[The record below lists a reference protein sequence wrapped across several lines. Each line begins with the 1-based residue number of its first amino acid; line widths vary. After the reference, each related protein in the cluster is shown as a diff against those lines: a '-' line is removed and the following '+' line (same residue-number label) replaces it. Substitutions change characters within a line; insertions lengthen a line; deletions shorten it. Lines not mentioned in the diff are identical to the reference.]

1 MIRDEPLTT
10 RRAAPLIDDCASLAS
25 DGVDPE
31 DESDDDAL
39 QTEHDF
45 DIQDILHLLDQV
57 WPRED
62 SDRERVPRQFGRF
75 LIEGELGRGGF
86 GVVYLAEDPLLK
98 RRVALKLPM
107 IGIVS
112 GTESW
117 RRFLR
122 EAQAASRLDHPNV
135 IPLLEAGTV
144 GPLGYIVSAYVPGP
158 SLEQWL
164 RHNRRPVSPRWGAQV
179 VVALARA
186 MEHAHQRGILHRDLK
201 PANVLLYS
209 PECEGDSSNRRAWEK
224 GNAESWLPR
233 ICDFG
238 MAKLREVEGEETR
251 SRVACG
257 SPPYMAP
264 EQAEARQAEIGT
276 GTDVYGLGA
285 ILYQIL
291 TGRPPFSGKN
301 DLETLRLVVEQEPA
315 ALRTLRPGVPRDL
328 ETICL
333 KCLAKKPGQRYSSA
347 AALADDL
354 ERFLDGRPISARP
367 VAAWERGW
375 RWGRRHPASA
385 SLAMAVVV
393 ALAAGLGGLLWHNT
407 RLGKVNEQL
416 HLTVIM
422 AEANAQEARSQKSRA
437 EAHQRLLGRQL
448 AAHQIFGAQ
457 QAVTA
462 RDFERAF
469 RLIDAAGPELG
480 TPGNRGFAWT
490 YLRQKIRARVEIF
503 SGHRDAVNWIA
514 ASPDGRSLASGDHSG
529 EIRLWDLATGACRP
543 LVSKEC
549 EEIQHLLFSPDSR
562 DLAAA
567 TSEAG
572 EVFVWD
578 ALSGRLR
585 AKLAESDRKT
595 VSTLLFSNDGGRL
608 AAVGLEPGRDGL
620 PFECWNVRT
629 ATGNLFPLAP
639 DDRSTRAA
647 LLTDSRLQSLVDLMD
662 DSPLL
667 KSGPLAEFKRSW
679 VERAPRGVART
690 RDQSLAMIARG
701 DGAFEV
707 FELASRRPMA
717 TGLIRAGATAMVM
730 LRLGNKIDQFKPRQ
744 FARVEIL
751 AEQLGPDSSGE
762 RQPSEV
768 IVRPWFSD
776 GAAAFSPNGRL
787 LAFWAH
793 NGENGLKIIDLT
805 TGLVCA
811 TFDLGPINNLTA
823 MTFTTDSASVAFG
836 DGNGK
841 VLLWH
846 LQAVQNP
853 ESLGGHAPKEAWSV
867 AFSPDGKTLASGGDD
882 SRIRLWDV
890 ETGEEKA
897 VLRGH
902 YALVSSVAFAPDGRT
917 LASASYDTNAYV
929 ALWDVAT
936 RTLRS
941 VLRGHTGFATSVSF
955 SPDGRT
961 FATTSHDGSVLL
973 WDVASGRRSAPLPPR
988 PYWLTCAVF
997 SPDGQTLASSY
1008 RFEIMLTNLV
1018 GGGSRSIDTGNSE
1031 VLSLVYS
1038 PDGSHLTSGHG
1049 EGLIKTWEVAT
1060 GRQTQSLPGHSS
1072 HVFGL
1077 ALSPDGRTLASAGG
1091 DRTVRLWDTD
1101 TGQELLCLTD
1111 CKARVNSVAFSPDGS
1126 ILAAA
1131 DHTGAITL
1139 WRARPQD

>member
-1 MIRDEPLTT
+1 MPPN
-10 RRAAPLIDDCASLAS
+10 AM
-25 DGVDPE
+25 VMH
-31 DESDDDAL
+31 
-39 QTEHDF
+39 QTERT
-45 DIQDILHLLDQV
+45 
-57 WPRED
+57 WED
-62 SDRERVPRQFGRF
+62 GKV
-75 LIEGELGRGGF
+75 
-86 GVVYLAEDPLLK
+86 
-98 RRVALKLPM
+98 
-107 IGIVS
+107 
-112 GTESW
+112 ESW
-117 RRFLR
+117 
-122 EAQAASRLDHPNV
+122 A
-135 IPLLEAGTV
+135 
-144 GPLGYIVSAYVPGP
+144 
-158 SLEQWL
+158 
-164 RHNRRPVSPRWGAQV
+164 
-179 VVALARA
+179 
-186 MEHAHQRGILHRDLK
+186 
-201 PANVLLYS
+201 
-209 PECEGDSSNRRAWEK
+209 
-224 GNAESWLPR
+224 PR

-238 MAKLREVEGEETR
+238 MAKLREAEGDETR
-251 SRVACG
+251 SRIACG

-264 EQAEARQAEIGT
+264 EQAEARQNEIGPK
-276 GTDVYGLGA
+276 TDVYGLGA

-301 DLETLRLVVEQEPA
+301 DLETLRQVVDQEPA
-315 ALRTLRPGVPRDL
+315 EPHTLRPGVPRDL

-333 KCLAKKPGQRYSSA
+333 KCLAKKPSQRYSGA

-354 ERFLDGRPISARP
+354 ERFLDGRPITGRP

-375 RWGRRHPASA
+375 RWARRHPASA

-393 ALAAGLGGLLWHNT
+393 ALAAGLGGLLWHNA
-407 RLGKVNEQL
+407 RLAKVNEQL
-416 HLTVIM
+416 HLTVIE

-437 EAHQRLLGRQL
+437 EAHERLLGRQL
-448 AAHQIFGAQ
+448 AAHQVFGAQ

-480 TPGNRGFAWT
+480 TPGNRGFAWS
-490 YLRQKIRARVEIF
+490 YLRQKIRDRVEIF
-503 SGHRDAVNWIA
+503 SGHRDLVNWIA

-543 LVSKEC
+543 LVSNEC
-549 EEIQHLLFSPDSR
+549 KDIQHLLFSPDGR

-585 AKLAESDRKT
+585 AKLAGSDRKT

-608 AAVGLEPGRDGL
+608 AAVGPEPGRGGL

-707 FELASRRPMA
+707 FDLASRRPMA
-717 TGLIRAGATAMVM
+717 TGFIRAGATAVVM
-730 LRLGNKIDQFKPRQ
+730 LSLGNRIDQIKPRQ

-751 AEQLGPDSSGE
+751 AEQLGPASSEE

-768 IVRPWFSD
+768 FVRPWFAD
-776 GAAAFSPNGRL
+776 GAVAFSPNGRL

-811 TFDLGPINNLTA
+811 TFDLGQINNLTA

-836 DGNGK
+836 EAKGK
-841 VLLWH
+841 LLLWH
-846 LQAVQNP
+846 LETVQNP
-853 ESLGGHAPKEAWSV
+853 MTLHGHAPKEAWSV
-867 AFSPDGKTLASGGDD
+867 AFSPDGKTLASSGDD
-882 SRIRLWDV
+882 NRIRLWDV
-890 ETGEEKA
+890 ETGQEKA

-902 YALVSSVAFAPDGRT
+902 YALVSSVAFAPDGHT
-917 LASASYDTNAYV
+917 LVSASYDTKAYV

-936 RTLRS
+936 GTLRS
-941 VLRGHTGFATSVSF
+941 VLRGHTGFADSVSF

-961 FATTSHDGSVLL
+961 LASTSHDGSVLL

-988 PYWLTCAVF
+988 PYWLICAVF
-997 SPDGQTLASSY
+997 SPDGQTLASTN
-1008 RFEIMLTNLV
+1008 RFEIMLTDLV
-1018 GGGSRSIDTGNSE
+1018 GGGSRSINTGTSD

-1038 PDGSHLTSGHG
+1038 PDGSHLTSGHN
-1049 EGLIKTWEVAT
+1049 EGLIKTWDVAT

-1072 HVFGL
+1072 YVFDL
-1077 ALSPDGRTLASAGG
+1077 ALSPDGRTLASAGA
-1091 DRTVRLWDTD
+1091 DRTVRLWDTN

-1111 CKARVNSVAFSPDGS
+1111 CKARVNSVAFSPDGYT
-1126 ILAAA
+1126 LAAA
-1131 DHTGAITL
+1131 DHSGAITL